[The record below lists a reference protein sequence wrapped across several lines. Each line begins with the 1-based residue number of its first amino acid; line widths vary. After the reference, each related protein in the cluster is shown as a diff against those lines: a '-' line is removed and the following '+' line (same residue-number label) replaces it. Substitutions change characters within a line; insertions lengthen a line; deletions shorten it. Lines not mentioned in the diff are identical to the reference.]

1 MRSLEEYHPVAVGLY
16 FLAVTGIAVFSM
28 NPVIVAES
36 LFGSLVLYLVRHG
49 AENGRT
55 HLATLGLYLVLTL
68 INPVVSHN
76 GVTPLFVV
84 NHNPVTL
91 EALLFGAFTAAMIT
105 ATIWWFR
112 SFSEIMTSDKLL
124 CLFGALSPKL
134 ALVFSMALRYV
145 PHFRRQSERVNAAQR
160 AMGLY
165 KEDNIVDAAKGGG
178 RVFSILLTWA
188 LENGIITAD
197 SMAARGYGLGRRT
210 SYTIFRFRRRDIV
223 FLALSLTLT
232 ALTAVGSFRLASS
245 YYPVFRVE
253 IPDLWAAAGLIS
265 YGILALLPAIIE
277 GKEAIRWRWYL
288 SKI

>member
-84 NHNPVTL
+84 NHSPVTL
-91 EALLFGAFTAAMIT
+91 EALLFGAFTAAMIIG
-105 ATIWWFR
+105 TIWWFR
-112 SFSEIMTSDKLL
+112 SFSEIMTTDRLL
-124 CLFGALSPKL
+124 CLFSAFSPKL

-165 KEDNIVDAAKGGG
+165 RDDNIVDAVRGGG
-178 RVFSILLTWA
+178 RVFSILMTWA

>member
-84 NHNPVTL
+84 NHSPVTL
-91 EALLFGAFTAAMIT
+91 EALLFGAFTAAMIIG
-105 ATIWWFR
+105 TIWWFR
-112 SFSEIMTSDKLL
+112 SFSEIMTTDRLL
-124 CLFGALSPKL
+124 CLFSAFSPKL

-165 KEDNIVDAAKGGG
+165 RDDNIVDTVKGGG
-178 RVFSILLTWA
+178 RVFSILMTWA

-245 YYPVFRVE
+245 YYPMFRVE